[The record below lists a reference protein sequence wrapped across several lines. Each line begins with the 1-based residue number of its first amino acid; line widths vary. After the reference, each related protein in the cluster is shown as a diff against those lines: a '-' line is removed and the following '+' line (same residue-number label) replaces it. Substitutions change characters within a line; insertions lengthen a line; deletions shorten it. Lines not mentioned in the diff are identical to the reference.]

1 VFPTSGGDTTV
12 CSPSARETVSQQTLR
27 AHVIVP
33 L

>member
-1 VFPTSGGDTTV
+1 VYPTSGGETTV
-12 CSPSARETVSQQTLR
+12 CSRAARGAVSQQTVR